1 MVKTGQHR
9 LAVRAVTELS
19 LPSVVPPLVL
29 AGRADQLPRGSAAPR
44 SARPPLPLMA
54 LSEKRAGSAVYGLST
69 LGAGGRI
76 ADGVIM
82 AALGWAPGG
91 RLDIRVSR
99 GLIAIFRDERG
110 VFRLTGR
117 SFLHLPV
124 AARRWCELS
133 PGDRVLL
140 AAYPEGGLLVV
151 HPPAALDA
159 VVDRVHA
166 AALGADANG

>member
-1 MVKTGQHR
+1 MVETGQFR
-9 LAVRAVTELS
+9 LAVGAVTDPS
-19 LPSVVPPLVL
+19 LPAVVPPVVL
-29 AGRADQLPRGSAAPR
+29 ADRRERLPQGAAPL

-69 LGAGGRI
+69 LGAGGRV
-76 ADGVIM
+76 ADRVIM
-82 AALGWAPGG
+82 SALGWTPGS

-99 GLIAIFRDERG
+99 GLIAIFGDDRG
-110 VFRLTGR
+110 VFRVSTQR
-117 SFLHLPV
+117 FLHLPV

-166 AALGADANG
+166 DALGADTHA